1 MYPINEYER
10 KKQARIDRYLDK
22 AEQARAESSSLS
34 QKASDMLSAIP
45 PGQPMLVDHYSNKR
59 DKRYRERIGQTM
71 DKAIAADQKAAYYEK
86 KATAVER
93 NTAISADDPEA
104 ITKLSKKLERLK
116 GTQTFMKAVNAYY
129 RKHQTAHG
137 CEGVDAKMAAAIDD
151 KMASACDWETAPFAS
166 YQLSNLN
173 QEIHRLEKRIN
184 QLTQA
189 KEEGFQGWEFDGGK
203 VVANSEKNRL
213 QIFFDS
219 IPPEEVR
226 SDLKGHGFRWA
237 RSEGAWQ
244 RQLSQNALYSCR
256 HIKAIQPLDGSN
268 PVKIQPRKKNSPQ
281 R

>member
-10 KKQARIDRYLDK
+10 KKQARIGRYLDK
-22 AEQARAESSSLS
+22 AEHARAVSNSLS

-45 PGQPMLVDHYSNKR
+45 PGQPMLVDHHSYKR

-71 DKAIAADQKAAYYEK
+71 DKAIAADQKAVYCEK
-86 KATAVER
+86 KATAAER

-116 GTQTFMKAVNAYY
+116 GTQTFMKTVNAYY

-151 KMASACDWETAPFAS
+151 KMAKASDWETTPFAS

-173 QEIHRLEKRIN
+173 QEIHRLEKRIS

-226 SDLKGHGFRWA
+226 SDLKCHGFQWA

-244 RQLSQNALYSCR
+244 RQLSQNAIYSCR

>member
-1 MYPINEYER
+1 
-10 KKQARIDRYLDK
+10 
-22 AEQARAESSSLS
+22 
-34 QKASDMLSAIP
+34 
-45 PGQPMLVDHYSNKR
+45 
-59 DKRYRERIGQTM
+59 M

-116 GTQTFMKAVNAYY
+116 GTQKFMKTVNAYY

-184 QLTQA
+184 QLT
-189 KEEGFQGWEFDGGK
+189 
-203 VVANSEKNRL
+203 
-213 QIFFDS
+213 
-219 IPPEEVR
+219 
-226 SDLKGHGFRWA
+226 
-237 RSEGAWQ
+237 
-244 RQLSQNALYSCR
+244 
-256 HIKAIQPLDGSN
+256 
-268 PVKIQPRKKNSPQ
+268 
-281 R
+281 

>member
-10 KKQARIDRYLDK
+10 KKQARINRYLDK

-34 QKASDMLSAIP
+34 QKAS
-45 PGQPMLVDHYSNKR
+45 
-59 DKRYRERIGQTM
+59 
-71 DKAIAADQKAAYYEK
+71 
-86 KATAVER
+86 
-93 NTAISADDPEA
+93 
-104 ITKLSKKLERLK
+104 
-116 GTQTFMKAVNAYY
+116 
-129 RKHQTAHG
+129 
-137 CEGVDAKMAAAIDD
+137 
-151 KMASACDWETAPFAS
+151 DWETAPFAS

-173 QEIHRLEKRIN
+173 QEIHRLEKRIS

-226 SDLKGHGFRWA
+226 SDLKCHGFHWA

-244 RQLSQNALYSCR
+244 RQLSQNAIYSCR

>member
-1 MYPINEYER
+1 MYPISEYER

-22 AEQARAESSSLS
+22 AEQARAESNSLS

-45 PGQPMLVDHYSNKR
+45 PGQPMLVDHYSYKR

-116 GTQTFMKAVNAYY
+116 GTQTFMKTVNAYY

-256 HIKAIQPLDGSN
+256 HIKAIQPLDGSS

>member
-22 AEQARAESSSLS
+22 AEQARAGSSSLS
-34 QKASDMLSAIP
+34 QKACDMLSAIP
-45 PGQPMLVDHYSNKR
+45 PGQPMLVDHYSYKR

-116 GTQTFMKAVNAYY
+116 GTQTFMKTVNAYY

-173 QEIHRLEKRIN
+173 QEIHRHEKRIN

>member
-1 MYPINEYER
+1 
-10 KKQARIDRYLDK
+10 
-22 AEQARAESSSLS
+22 
-34 QKASDMLSAIP
+34 
-45 PGQPMLVDHYSNKR
+45 
-59 DKRYRERIGQTM
+59 M

-116 GTQTFMKAVNAYY
+116 GTQKFMKTVNAYY

>member
-1 MYPINEYER
+1 MYPISEYER

-45 PGQPMLVDHYSNKR
+45 PGQPMLVDHYSYKR

-71 DKAIAADQKAAYYEK
+71 DKAIAANQKAAYYEK

-116 GTQTFMKAVNAYY
+116 GIQTFMKTVNAYY

-151 KMASACDWETAPFAS
+151 K
-166 YQLSNLN
+166 
-173 QEIHRLEKRIN
+173 
-184 QLTQA
+184 
-189 KEEGFQGWEFDGGK
+189 
-203 VVANSEKNRL
+203 
-213 QIFFDS
+213 
-219 IPPEEVR
+219 EEVR

-256 HIKAIQPLDGSN
+256 HIKAIQPLDGSS